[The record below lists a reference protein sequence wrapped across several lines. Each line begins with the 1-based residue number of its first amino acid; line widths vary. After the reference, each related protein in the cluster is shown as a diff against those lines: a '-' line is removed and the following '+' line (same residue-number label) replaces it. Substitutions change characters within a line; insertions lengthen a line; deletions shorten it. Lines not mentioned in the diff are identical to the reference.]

1 MEVSRKKDEGQAGGV
16 RSSRSLRPH
25 SWRSPKG
32 LSVPFSPTSAS
43 PPQRPQQHGLCTSGT
58 PLLASLR
65 DTALSPRAPNKR
77 LFPLQWTHTEVI
89 CGRLLSGCFSGQSPV
104 CVQVLLGVFFTS
116 GKEPVGS
123 RGRET
128 DARSG
133 ERVRCWLQLTSPSL
147 LGSEGGQG
155 LWVMWHRSFLWHGS
169 FGSVPGQGWT

>member
-1 MEVSRKKDEGQAGGV
+1 MKDRLGSQEQQEPETAFMV
-16 RSSRSLRPH
+16 VPLKVCL
-25 SWRSPKG
+25 SPF
-32 LSVPFSPTSAS
+32 LHPTSVS
-43 PPQRPQQHGLCTSGT
+43 PPQRPQQHGLCTSVT

-65 DTALSPRAPNKR
+65 DTAPSPRA
-77 LFPLQWTHTEVI
+77 LMEGFFL
-89 CGRLLSGCFSGQSPV
+89 FSGHTLKLCAAACCLDVSLGSPL

-128 DARSG
+128 DARLG
-133 ERVRCWLQLTSPSL
+133 EGVRCWLQLTSFPL

-155 LWVMWHRSFLWHGS
+155 LWVMWHRSFLWRGS